1 MLIPKERKFY
11 LYLFYSIFE
20 GQDRKLITLS
30 CPFAL
35 TAGGQLVFP
44 HPIIG
49 ITDYKP
55 LLLRLKYCGSFATS
69 LPGEIKG
76 NVPLVKLPGAV
87 PNYNQSFAYIRDLQT
102 QQNDCISS
110 SCKLKLHQILQTY
123 ALCQISNHSCKCQ
136 YLITW
141 QVF

>member
-1 MLIPKERKFY
+1 MC
-11 LYLFYSIFE
+11 LFYYIFE
-20 GQDRKLITLS
+20 GQDRKLITFS

-49 ITDYKP
+49 IADYKP
-55 LLLRLKYCGSFATS
+55 LLLRLKYCGSFSTS

-76 NVPLVKLPGAV
+76 NVPLVKPPGAV

-110 SCKLKLHQILQTY
+110 SCKLKLNQILQTY
-123 ALCQISNHSCKCQ
+123 AVCQISNHSCKCQ
-136 YLITW
+136 YFITW